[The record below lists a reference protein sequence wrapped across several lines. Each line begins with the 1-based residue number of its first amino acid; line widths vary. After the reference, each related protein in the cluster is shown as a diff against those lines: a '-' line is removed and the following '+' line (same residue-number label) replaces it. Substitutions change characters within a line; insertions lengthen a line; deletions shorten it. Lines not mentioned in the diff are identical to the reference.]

1 MNGTVHSAKKSTQ
14 PDGKKLVASK
24 VGSKASSQ
32 SVTDGTSHKSLSGS
46 ISRKGLSG
54 ATSRTNDPE
63 RTMAEILTVATQ
75 EFAQKG
81 LAGARIDEIAERT
94 RTSKRMIYYY
104 FHSKEGLYVAVLEEA
119 YRRVR
124 AIEAD
129 LHLDDLKPEAA
140 LRRLVE
146 FTFDHHAGNEDY
158 IRIVMSE
165 NINRAQ
171 FLAKSKSIQGMNVPA
186 LKAISDLYE
195 RGVSAGIFRPGLLPI
210 DIHATISALSF
221 FNVSNR
227 FTFGTIF
234 KLDLTSKA
242 VSDKRREQVI
252 ETVVRFVRK

>member
-1 MNGTVHSAKKSTQ
+1 
-14 PDGKKLVASK
+14 
-24 VGSKASSQ
+24 
-32 SVTDGTSHKSLSGS
+32 
-46 ISRKGLSG
+46 
-54 ATSRTNDPE
+54 
-63 RTMAEILTVATQ
+63 MAEILTVATE

-104 FHSKEGLYVAVLEEA
+104 FQSKEGLYVAVLEEA

-124 AIEAD
+124 AIESELQLGD
-129 LHLDDLKPEAA
+129 LAPEAA

-158 IRIVMSE
+158 IRLVMNE

-171 FLAKSKSIQGMNVPA
+171 FLSQSKSIQGMNVPA
-186 LKAISDLYE
+186 LEAITQMYE
-195 RGVSAGIFRPGLLPI
+195 RGVVQGVFRTGLTAL

-234 KLDLTSKA
+234 KFDPRVKA
-242 VSDKRREQVI
+242 VVLRRREHVV
-252 ETVVRFVRK
+252 ETVLRFVKK

>member
-1 MNGTVHSAKKSTQ
+1 MN
-14 PDGKKLVASK
+14 
-24 VGSKASSQ
+24 Q
-32 SVTDGTSHKSLSGS
+32 SVHPVKKVAAKPAAKAPVKKAPVKKPRVKKTATGNAAGS
-46 ISRKGLSG
+46 TG
-54 ATSRTNDPE
+54 RTNDPA
-63 RTMAEILTVATQ
+63 RTMKEILAVATE

-81 LAGARIDEIAERT
+81 LAGARIDEIAQRT

-104 FHSKEGLYVAVLEEA
+104 FQSKEGLYVAVLEEA

-124 AIEAD
+124 EIEAN
-129 LHLDDLKPEAA
+129 LHLDDLAPEAA

-158 IRIVMSE
+158 IRLVMNE

-171 FLAKSKSIQGMNVPA
+171 FMAQSKSIQGMNVPA
-186 LKAISDLYE
+186 LKAITQLYE
-195 RGVSAGIFRPGLLPI
+195 RGVAQGVFRGGLAAI

-234 KLDLTSKA
+234 KIDMRAKA
-242 VSDKRREQVI
+242 VAAKRKEQVI
-252 ETVVRFVRK
+252 ETVVRFVRQT

>member
-1 MNGTVHSAKKSTQ
+1 VQMNQTVHAAKKSA
-14 PDGKKLVASK
+14 ASSSK
-24 VGSKASSQ
+24 TKASNSAG
-32 SVTDGTSHKSLSGS
+32 VAAG
-46 ISRKGLSG
+46 
-54 ATSRTNDPE
+54 RTNDPM
-63 RTMAEILTVATQ
+63 RTMAEILVVATE

-104 FHSKEGLYVAVLEEA
+104 FQSKEGLYVAVLEEA

-124 AIEAD
+124 SIEAD
-129 LHLDDLKPEAA
+129 LHLDDLPPEAA
-140 LRRLVE
+140 LRRLVD

-158 IRIVMSE
+158 IRLVMNE

-171 FLAKSKSIQGMNVPA
+171 FLSISKSIQGMNVPA
-186 LKAISDLYE
+186 LQAITQLYE
-195 RGVSAGIFRPGLLPI
+195 RGVASGIFREGLTAI

-227 FTFGTIF
+227 HTFGTIF
-234 KLDLTSKA
+234 KIDMRAKA
-242 VSDKRREQVI
+242 VAAKRKEQVI

>member
-1 MNGTVHSAKKSTQ
+1 MNQTVHPAKKSA
-14 PDGKKLVASK
+14 PAPRKKPALSK
-24 VGSKASSQ
+24 SAATLAASQ
-32 SVTDGTSHKSLSGS
+32 SNTG
-46 ISRKGLSG
+46 
-54 ATSRTNDPE
+54 RTNDPV
-63 RTMAEILTVATQ
+63 RTMAEILCVATE
-75 EFAQKG
+75 EFARKG

-104 FHSKEGLYVAVLEEA
+104 FQSKEGLYVAVLEEA

-124 AIEAD
+124 EIEAD
-129 LHLDDLKPEAA
+129 LHLDDLAPEAA

-158 IRIVMSE
+158 IRLVMNE

-171 FLAKSKSIQGMNVPA
+171 FLSQSKSIQGMNVPA
-186 LKAISDLYE
+186 LQAITQLYE
-195 RGVSAGIFRPGLLPI
+195 RGVQQGIFRGGLTAI

-234 KLDLTSKA
+234 KIDMKSKTVA
-242 VSDKRREQVI
+242 AKRREQVI

>member
-1 MNGTVHSAKKSTQ
+1 MMNQLVHSAKK
-14 PDGKKLVASK
+14 PALKKPIASRVVLANSNK
-24 VGSKASSQ
+24 KQA
-32 SVTDGTSHKSLSGS
+32 T
-46 ISRKGLSG
+46 IPSRKSPSIGTG
-54 ATSRTNDPE
+54 TSRTNDPA
-63 RTMAEILTVATQ
+63 RTMAEILAVATQ
-75 EFAQKG
+75 EFAAKG

-104 FHSKEGLYVAVLEEA
+104 FAHKEGLYVAVLEEA

-129 LHLDDLKPEAA
+129 LHLGDLAPEAA

-158 IRIVMSE
+158 IRLVMNE
-165 NINRAQ
+165 NINRAE
-171 FLAKSKSIQGMNVPA
+171 FLASSKSIQGMNVPA
-186 LKAISDLYE
+186 LSAIKDLYE
-195 RGVSAGIFRPGLLPI
+195 RGVKQGIFRTGLTPI

-227 FTFGTIF
+227 HTFGTIF
-234 KLDLTSKA
+234 KIDLTAKA
-242 VSDKRREQVI
+242 IAAQRREQVI

>member
-1 MNGTVHSAKKSTQ
+1 
-14 PDGKKLVASK
+14 
-24 VGSKASSQ
+24 
-32 SVTDGTSHKSLSGS
+32 
-46 ISRKGLSG
+46 
-54 ATSRTNDPE
+54 
-63 RTMAEILTVATQ
+63 MAEILAIATQ

-104 FHSKEGLYVAVLEEA
+104 FESKEGLYVKVLEEA

-129 LHLDDLKPEAA
+129 LHLDDLEPEAA

-158 IRIVMSE
+158 IRLVMNE
-165 NINRAQ
+165 NINRAE
-171 FLAKSKSIQGMNVPA
+171 FLATSKSIQGMNVPA
-186 LKAISDLYE
+186 LQAIKGLYE
-195 RGVSAGIFRPGLLPI
+195 RGQASGMFRAGLTPI

-227 FTFGTIF
+227 HTFSTIF
-234 KLDLTSKA
+234 KIDMTSKA
-242 VSDKRREQVI
+242 VNARRREQVI

>member
-1 MNGTVHSAKKSTQ
+1 MNQTVHPAKKSVSVQ
-14 PDGKKLVASK
+14 NKKSA
-24 VGSKASSQ
+24 GSGIIAA
-32 SVTDGTSHKSLSGS
+32 KSTAENSTG
-46 ISRKGLSG
+46 
-54 ATSRTNDPE
+54 RTNDPA
-63 RTMAEILTVATQ
+63 RTMAEILGVATQ
-75 EFAQKG
+75 EFARKG

-104 FHSKEGLYVAVLEEA
+104 FQSKEGLYVAVLEEA

-129 LHLDDLKPEAA
+129 LHLDDLAPEAA

-158 IRIVMSE
+158 IRLVMNE

-171 FLAKSKSIQGMNVPA
+171 FLSQIKSIQGMNVPA
-186 LKAISDLYE
+186 LKAISQLYE
-195 RGVSAGIFRPGLLPI
+195 RGVKQGIFREGLKAI
-210 DIHATISALSF
+210 DIHANISALSF

-234 KLDLTSKA
+234 KLDLSSKSVA
-242 VSDKRREQVI
+242 AERREQVI
-252 ETVVRFVRK
+252 ETVIRFVKK

>member
-1 MNGTVHSAKKSTQ
+1 MNGTVHSAKKSL
-14 PDGKKLVASK
+14 PSSIAVASK
-24 VGSKASSQ
+24 KAAKKAST
-32 SVTDGTSHKSLSGS
+32 V
-46 ISRKGLSG
+46 
-54 ATSRTNDPE
+54 TSRTNDPA

-104 FHSKEGLYVAVLEEA
+104 FESKEGLYVKVLEEA

-124 AIEAD
+124 STEAN
-129 LHLDDLKPEAA
+129 LHLDDLEPEAA

-158 IRIVMSE
+158 IRLVMNE
-165 NINRAQ
+165 NINRAE
-171 FLAKSKSIQGMNVPA
+171 FLAMSKSIQGMNVPA
-186 LKAISDLYE
+186 LQAIKGLYE
-195 RGVSAGIFRPGLLPI
+195 RGLSQGVFRAGLAPI

-227 FTFGTIF
+227 HTFGTIF
-234 KLDLTSKA
+234 KIDMNEKTVNA
-242 VSDKRREQVI
+242 RRREQVI

>member
-1 MNGTVHSAKKSTQ
+1 
-14 PDGKKLVASK
+14 
-24 VGSKASSQ
+24 
-32 SVTDGTSHKSLSGS
+32 
-46 ISRKGLSG
+46 
-54 ATSRTNDPE
+54 
-63 RTMAEILTVATQ
+63 MAEILAVATQ

-104 FHSKEGLYVAVLEEA
+104 FESKEGLYVAVLEEA

-129 LHLDDLKPEAA
+129 LHLDDLAPEAA

-158 IRIVMSE
+158 IRLVMGE

-171 FLAKSKSIQGMNVPA
+171 FLSQSKSIQGMNVPA
-186 LKAISDLYE
+186 LQAITQLYQ
-195 RGVSAGIFRPGLLPI
+195 RGVAGGIFREGLSAI

-227 FTFGTIF
+227 HTFGTIF
-234 KLDLTSKA
+234 KIDITAKA
-242 VSDKRREQVI
+242 VAAKRREQVI
-252 ETVVRFVRK
+252 ETVVRFVKK

>member
-1 MNGTVHSAKKSTQ
+1 MNQTVHAAKKSASAPLKTT
-14 PDGKKLVASK
+14 ASK
-24 VGSKASSQ
+24 AA
-32 SVTDGTSHKSLSGS
+32 GTAAG
-46 ISRKGLSG
+46 
-54 ATSRTNDPE
+54 RTNDPM
-63 RTMAEILTVATQ
+63 RTMAEILAVATE

-104 FHSKEGLYVAVLEEA
+104 FQSKEGLYVAVLEEA

-124 AIEAD
+124 SIEAD
-129 LHLDDLKPEAA
+129 LHLDDLPPEAA
-140 LRRLVE
+140 LRRLVD

-158 IRIVMSE
+158 IRLVMNE

-171 FLAKSKSIQGMNVPA
+171 FLAQSKSIQGMNVPA
-186 LKAISDLYE
+186 LQAITQLYE
-195 RGVSAGIFRPGLLPI
+195 RGVASGIFREGLTAI

-227 FTFGTIF
+227 HTFGTIF
-234 KLDLTSKA
+234 KIDMRAKA
-242 VSDKRREQVI
+242 IAAKRKEQVI

>member
-1 MNGTVHSAKKSTQ
+1 MNETVHLAKKVRTV
-14 PDGKKLVASK
+14 KAK
-24 VGSKASSQ
+24 KASSPKAAA
-32 SVTDGTSHKSLSGS
+32 SP
-46 ISRKGLSG
+46 
-54 ATSRTNDPE
+54 SRTNDPA
-63 RTMAEILTVATQ
+63 RTMAEILQVATE

-104 FHSKEGLYVAVLEEA
+104 FQSKEGLYVKVLEDA

-124 AIEAD
+124 AIETD
-129 LHLDDLKPEAA
+129 LHLDDLPPEAA

-158 IRIVMSE
+158 IRLVMSE

-171 FLAKSKSIQGMNVPA
+171 FLRTSNSIQGMNVPA
-186 LKAISDLYE
+186 LLAIRNLYE
-195 RGVSAGIFRPGLLPI
+195 RGVSEGVFRKGLTPI
-210 DIHATISALSF
+210 DIHANISALSF

-234 KLDLTSKA
+234 KIDLTNKA
-242 VSDKRREQVI
+242 VAAERREHVV
-252 ETVVRFVRK
+252 ETLVRYVKK

>member
-1 MNGTVHSAKKSTQ
+1 MNGTVHSAKKS
-14 PDGKKLVASK
+14 VASNLK
-24 VGSKASSQ
+24 KPVAKK
-32 SVTDGTSHKSLSGS
+32 T
-46 ISRKGLSG
+46 
-54 ATSRTNDPE
+54 ATTPSRTNDPA
-63 RTMAEILTVATQ
+63 RTMAEILAVATQ
-75 EFAQKG
+75 EFAAKG

-104 FHSKEGLYVAVLEEA
+104 FQSKEGLYVAVLEEA
-119 YRRVR
+119 YRKVR

-129 LHLDDLKPEAA
+129 LHLGDLEPEAA

-158 IRIVMSE
+158 IRLVMNE

-171 FLAKSKSIQGMNVPA
+171 FLSSSKSIQGMNVPA
-186 LKAISDLYE
+186 LSAIKDLYD
-195 RGVSAGIFRPGLLPI
+195 RGVAQGQFRAGLAPI

-227 FTFGTIF
+227 HTFGTIF
-234 KLDLTSKA
+234 KIDMTAKTVA
-242 VSDKRREQVI
+242 AKRREQVI

>member
-1 MNGTVHSAKKSTQ
+1 MNGTVQTAKKAAAAKKPSAKKTAPVSS
-14 PDGKKLVASK
+14 GKNLANGV
-24 VGSKASSQ
+24 
-32 SVTDGTSHKSLSGS
+32 
-46 ISRKGLSG
+46 
-54 ATSRTNDPE
+54 SRTNDPA
-63 RTMAEILTVATQ
+63 RTMAEILSIATQ

-104 FHSKEGLYVAVLEEA
+104 FESKEGLYVKVLEEA

-129 LHLDDLKPEAA
+129 LHLDDLPPEDA
-140 LRRLVE
+140 LRRLVA

-158 IRIVMSE
+158 IRLVMSE
-165 NINRAQ
+165 NMNRAQ
-171 FLAKSKSIQGMNVPA
+171 FLSQSKSIQGMNVPA
-186 LKAISDLYE
+186 LKAIKDLYE
-195 RGVSAGIFRPGLLPI
+195 RGVGDGIFRSGLLPI

-234 KLDLTSKA
+234 KIDMTSKA
-242 VSDKRREQVI
+242 VAAQRKAHVV
-252 ETVVRFVRK
+252 ETVVRFVRR

>member
-1 MNGTVHSAKKSTQ
+1 
-14 PDGKKLVASK
+14 
-24 VGSKASSQ
+24 
-32 SVTDGTSHKSLSGS
+32 
-46 ISRKGLSG
+46 
-54 ATSRTNDPE
+54 
-63 RTMAEILTVATQ
+63 MAEILAVATE

-104 FHSKEGLYVAVLEEA
+104 FESKEGLYVAVLEEA

-129 LHLDDLKPEAA
+129 LHLDDLEPEAA

-158 IRIVMSE
+158 IRLVMGE

-171 FLAKSKSIQGMNVPA
+171 FLSASKSIQGLNVPA
-186 LKAISDLYE
+186 LQAIKNLYE
-195 RGVSAGIFRPGLLPI
+195 RGVSAGIFRAGLTPI

-227 FTFGTIF
+227 HTFGTIF
-234 KLDLTSKA
+234 KQDMNSKA
-242 VSDKRREQVI
+242 VNARRREQVI
-252 ETVVRFVRK
+252 ETVVRFVRQ

>member
-1 MNGTVHSAKKSTQ
+1 MNGTVHSARKTTRAAAKKPAAKKSV
-14 PDGKKLVASK
+14 PMPA
-24 VGSKASSQ
+24 
-32 SVTDGTSHKSLSGS
+32 
-46 ISRKGLSG
+46 
-54 ATSRTNDPE
+54 RTNDPA
-63 RTMAEILTVATQ
+63 RTMAEILQVATE

-104 FHSKEGLYVAVLEEA
+104 FQSKEGLYVAVLEEA

-129 LHLDDLKPEAA
+129 LHLDDLPPEQA

-158 IRIVMSE
+158 IRLVMNE

-171 FLAKSKSIQGMNVPA
+171 FLAQSKSIQGMNVPA
-186 LKAISDLYE
+186 LKAIKDLYE
-195 RGVSAGIFRPGLLPI
+195 RGVSEGIFRTGLLPI

-234 KLDLTSKA
+234 KLDMTSKA
-242 VSDKRREQVI
+242 VAARRREHVI
-252 ETVVRFVRK
+252 DTVLRFVLESASSRSSQ

>member
-1 MNGTVHSAKKSTQ
+1 MNGTVHSAKKAAQ
-14 PDGKKLVASK
+14 AQEKKP
-24 VGSKASSQ
+24 
-32 SVTDGTSHKSLSGS
+32 
-46 ISRKGLSG
+46 ISRKVAS
-54 ATSRTNDPE
+54 TPSRTNDPV

-104 FHSKEGLYVAVLEEA
+104 FQSKEGLYVAVLEEA

-124 AIEAD
+124 AIEAN
-129 LHLDDLKPEAA
+129 LHLDDLAPEAA

-158 IRIVMSE
+158 IRLVMNE
-165 NINRAQ
+165 NINRAE
-171 FLAKSKSIQGMNVPA
+171 FLSCSKSIQGMNVPA
-186 LKAISDLYE
+186 LSAIKNLYE
-195 RGVSAGIFRPGLLPI
+195 RGVAQGIFRTGLTPI

-227 FTFGTIF
+227 HTFGTIF
-234 KLDLTSKA
+234 KIDMTAKA
-242 VSDKRREQVI
+242 VAAKRREQVI

>member
-1 MNGTVHSAKKSTQ
+1 MNGTVHSTKKSA
-14 PDGKKLVASK
+14 PSAPPAAKRPVA
-24 VGSKASSQ
+24 
-32 SVTDGTSHKSLSGS
+32 
-46 ISRKGLSG
+46 RK
-54 ATSRTNDPE
+54 TVPTPSRTNDPA
-63 RTMAEILTVATQ
+63 RTMAEILAVATQ

-104 FHSKEGLYVAVLEEA
+104 FESKEGLYVAVLEEA

-129 LHLDDLKPEAA
+129 LHLDDLEPEAA
-140 LRRLVE
+140 LRRLVA

-158 IRIVMSE
+158 IRLVMNE

-171 FLAKSKSIQGMNVPA
+171 FLAQSKSIQGMNVPA
-186 LKAISDLYE
+186 LKAIKELYE
-195 RGVSAGIFRPGLLPI
+195 RGVASGVFREGLAAI

-227 FTFGTIF
+227 HTFGTIF
-234 KLDLTSKA
+234 KLDMSSKA
-242 VSDKRREQVI
+242 FMNKRREQVI
-252 ETVVRFVRK
+252 ETVARFVKK

>member
-1 MNGTVHSAKKSTQ
+1 
-14 PDGKKLVASK
+14 
-24 VGSKASSQ
+24 
-32 SVTDGTSHKSLSGS
+32 
-46 ISRKGLSG
+46 
-54 ATSRTNDPE
+54 
-63 RTMAEILTVATQ
+63 MAEILEVATQ

-104 FHSKEGLYVAVLEEA
+104 FESKEGLYVAVLEEA

-129 LHLDDLKPEAA
+129 LHLDDLEPEAA

-158 IRIVMSE
+158 IRLVMNE

-171 FLAKSKSIQGMNVPA
+171 FLSASKSIQGLNVPA
-186 LKAISDLYE
+186 LQAIKDLYE
-195 RGVSAGIFRPGLLPI
+195 RGIAQGIFRSGLAPI

-227 FTFGTIF
+227 HTFGTIF
-234 KLDLTSKA
+234 KLDMNSKTVIA
-242 VSDKRREQVI
+242 RRREQVI

>member
-1 MNGTVHSAKKSTQ
+1 MPAKAR
-14 PDGKKLVASK
+14 KLPRTA
-24 VGSKASSQ
+24 
-32 SVTDGTSHKSLSGS
+32 
-46 ISRKGLSG
+46 
-54 ATSRTNDPE
+54 SRTNDPV
-63 RTMAEILTVATQ
+63 RTMSEILDIATQ

-104 FHSKEGLYVAVLEEA
+104 FDSKEGLYVAVLEEA

-124 AIEAD
+124 AVESQ
-129 LHLDDLKPEAA
+129 LQLENLEPEAA
-140 LRRLVE
+140 LRKLVE

-158 IRIVMSE
+158 IRLVMAE
-165 NINRAQ
+165 NINRAR
-171 FLAKSKSIQGMNVPA
+171 FLVQSKSIQGMNVPA
-186 LKAISDLYE
+186 LDSITQLYE
-195 RGVSAGIFRPGLLPI
+195 RGVKQGLFRPGLTAL

-234 KLDLTSKA
+234 KLDMTEKQVA
-242 VSDKRREQVI
+242 QKRREHVV

>member
-1 MNGTVHSAKKSTQ
+1 MNGTVHSAKKAQASTA
-14 PDGKKLVASK
+14 KKPAAKKAVAK
-24 VGSKASSQ
+24 P
-32 SVTDGTSHKSLSGS
+32 
-46 ISRKGLSG
+46 
-54 ATSRTNDPE
+54 SRTNDPA

-104 FHSKEGLYVAVLEEA
+104 FESKEGLYVKVLEEA

-124 AIEAD
+124 SIEAD
-129 LHLDDLKPEAA
+129 LHLDDLEPEAA

-158 IRIVMSE
+158 IRLVMGE

-171 FLAKSKSIQGMNVPA
+171 YLAGSKSIQGLNVPA
-186 LKAISDLYE
+186 LQAIKNLYE
-195 RGVSAGIFRPGLLPI
+195 RGVNAGIFRAGLTPI

-227 FTFGTIF
+227 HTFGTIF
-234 KLDLTSKA
+234 KLDMNAKA
-242 VSDKRREQVI
+242 VNARRREQVI

>member
-1 MNGTVHSAKKSTQ
+1 
-14 PDGKKLVASK
+14 
-24 VGSKASSQ
+24 
-32 SVTDGTSHKSLSGS
+32 
-46 ISRKGLSG
+46 
-54 ATSRTNDPE
+54 
-63 RTMAEILTVATQ
+63 MAEILAIATQ

-104 FHSKEGLYVAVLEEA
+104 FESKESLYVKVLEEA

-129 LHLDDLKPEAA
+129 LHLDDLEPEAA

-158 IRIVMSE
+158 IRLVMNE
-165 NINRAQ
+165 NINRAE
-171 FLAKSKSIQGMNVPA
+171 FLATSKSIQGMNVPA
-186 LKAISDLYE
+186 LQAIKGLYE
-195 RGVSAGIFRPGLLPI
+195 RGLSQGVFRAGLTPI

-227 FTFGTIF
+227 HTFGTIF
-234 KLDLTSKA
+234 KIDMNAKA
-242 VSDKRREQVI
+242 VNARRREQVI

>member
-1 MNGTVHSAKKSTQ
+1 MNGTVHSAKKSSPLSTAA
-14 PDGKKLVASK
+14 ASK
-24 VGSKASSQ
+24 KGAAKKASSAPGR
-32 SVTDGTSHKSLSGS
+32 TP
-46 ISRKGLSG
+46 
-54 ATSRTNDPE
+54 SRTNDPA
-63 RTMAEILTVATQ
+63 RTMAEILAIATQ

-104 FHSKEGLYVAVLEEA
+104 FESKEGLYVKVLEEA

-129 LHLDDLKPEAA
+129 LHLDDLEPETA

-158 IRIVMSE
+158 IRLVMNE
-165 NINRAQ
+165 NINRAE
-171 FLAKSKSIQGMNVPA
+171 FLSMSKSIQGMNVPA
-186 LKAISDLYE
+186 LQAIKGLYE
-195 RGVSAGIFRPGLLPI
+195 RGLSQGVFRTGLTPI

-227 FTFGTIF
+227 HTFGTIF
-234 KLDLTSKA
+234 KIDMNAKA
-242 VSDKRREQVI
+242 VNARRREQVI